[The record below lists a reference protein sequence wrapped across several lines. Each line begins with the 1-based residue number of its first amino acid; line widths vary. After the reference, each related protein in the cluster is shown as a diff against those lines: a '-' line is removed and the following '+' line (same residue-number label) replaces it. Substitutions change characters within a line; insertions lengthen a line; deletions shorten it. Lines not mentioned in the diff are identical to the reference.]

1 MPNGKAI
8 CEEEEKEESHG
19 EDPTLQRTGRYEALT
34 RTCKDFSQM
43 QDSASFTLKVTP
55 GAPRKNPV
63 SPLGGVLKKVM
74 NSDVRNGHNCFTFY
88 CRIKYSR
95 TSVA

>member
-34 RTCKDFSQM
+34 RTCQDFSQM
-43 QDSASFTLKVTP
+43 QDSASFTPRVTP
-55 GAPRKNPV
+55 GTPRKKACE
-63 SPLGGVLKKVM
+63 S
-74 NSDVRNGHNCFTFY
+74 
-88 CRIKYSR
+88 SR
-95 TSVA
+95 RCTKEGYEF